1 MKLPCTILLLL
12 SSCSFFSP
20 ASSIT
25 SCLNVSGKYE
35 VVPYDLNHSDK
46 LSSRVMPRVFEFLW
60 GVSSN
65 GRVDKLIVEQS
76 GCTALKIR
84 PYTNNLPLTELT
96 FELKQANQSSLLIRD
111 EEKSYTNEIALNVD
125 KHTKDFLRL
134 NSNGD
139 LILERQS
146 STFTFIFFIPFWGSE
161 DYEIGLRRVR

>member
-1 MKLPCTILLLL
+1 M
-12 SSCSFFSP
+12 
-20 ASSIT
+20 
-25 SCLNVSGKYE
+25 
-35 VVPYDLNHSDK
+35 
-46 LSSRVMPRVFEFLW
+46 
-60 GVSSN
+60 
-65 GRVDKLIVEQS
+65 DKLIVEQS
-76 GCTALKIR
+76 GCTALKIK
-84 PYTNNLPLTELT
+84 PYTNHLPLTELT

-111 EEKSYTNEIALNVD
+111 EERSYTNDTALNVD